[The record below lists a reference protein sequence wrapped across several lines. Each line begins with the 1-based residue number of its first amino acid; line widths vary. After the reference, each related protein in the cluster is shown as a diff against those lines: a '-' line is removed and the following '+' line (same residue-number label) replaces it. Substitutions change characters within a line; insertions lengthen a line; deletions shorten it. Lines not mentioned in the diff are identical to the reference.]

1 MGSRTSTPSPCPAV
15 RFRSTRSPGTPSE
28 ALGGG
33 FYNDGDG
40 QATLTGTD
48 ITENSADEGG
58 GFYLTSGSTLTL
70 HSATISTNTARLG
83 EAVAYQQGA
92 TYTPN
97 NSTVEGTV
105 VQV

>member
-1 MGSRTSTPSPCPAV
+1 MGSRTSTPSPC
-15 RFRSTRSPGTPSE
+15 RRSDFVQHGHRELHRT
-28 ALGGG
+28 LGGG